1 MSLVGGWV
9 SIKSVCQNC
18 VVVLH
23 VIDEL
28 CTSIFVVRV
37 LAECCCDSWLAPTL
51 NLFPTHGITYI
62 LYSTAL
68 RGEGNS
74 ISKTWLKIIAIFR
87 LLSFWWL
94 RGCVPP
100 DFCFHGPGTRY
111 LLAPE
116 ILPQVGNVRY
126 IRMAFP
132 STTVATVMWRGHL
145 LCLCGNWKLQTMV
158 FRSAHCQELRTCSS
172 ISSHQTSKSR
182 SRVGSW
188 FETHYTKYS
197 SNSLPKQ
204 FRFQPID

>member
-1 MSLVGGWV
+1 MSLVGG
-9 SIKSVCQNC
+9 SIKSVCQIAWSLTSY
-18 VVVLH
+18 V
-23 VIDEL
+23 

-37 LAECCCDSWLAPTL
+37 LSATVTPGRSNIES
-51 NLFPTHGITYI
+51 FPTHRSLTSD
-62 LYSTAL
+62 STAL

-94 RGCVPP
+94 WGCVPP
-100 DFCFHGPGTRY
+100 DFSFHGPGTRY
-111 LLAPE
+111 LLARE

-132 STTVATVMWRGHL
+132 GTTIATVMGGGHL
-145 LCLCGNWKLQTMV
+145 LCLCGNWKVQTMV
-158 FRSAHCQELRTCSS
+158 FCSAHCQEFRTCSS

-188 FETHYTKYS
+188 FETPLHKAV
-197 SNSLPKQ
+197 
-204 FRFQPID
+204 FQ